1 MDKNAPVGVFDSGVG
16 GISVLAALRRELPGE
31 HYVYYGDTLHAPY
44 GTKDSAE
51 VCALAEQAFLRLTGK
66 GCKAVVIAC
75 NTATAA
81 AAAFLREKYTQV
93 PILGMEPALKP
104 AALNRERG
112 SILVL
117 ATPTTLRL
125 GKFRHLMTLYG
136 EAAVPVPCPGL
147 MELVERRDKAAQ
159 EEYLRRLFM
168 PWKNEPVDAVVL
180 GCTHYTFLIPILRG
194 MLPSAVKLYD
204 GNAGT
209 ARHLRRVLTQR
220 DLLRDE
226 PGSGQVTLESS
237 DPDPNALTVM
247 QSLLQEAASVCAEDA
262 GPA

>member
-1 MDKNAPVGVFDSGVG
+1 MNQDSPVGVFDSGVG

-31 HYVYYGDTLHAPY
+31 DYLYYGDTLNAPY
-44 GTKDSAE
+44 GTRSSEA
-51 VCALAEQAFLRLTGK
+51 VCGLAERVFLHLRQR

-81 AAAFLREKYTQV
+81 AAAFLREKYTGY

-104 AALNRERG
+104 AALHRESG

-125 GKFRHLMTLYG
+125 GKFRLLMEQYG

-147 MELVERRDKAAQ
+147 MELVERMDKPAQ
-159 EEYLRRLFM
+159 ENYLRRLLE
-168 PWKNEPVDAVVL
+168 PWAEEPLDAVVL
-180 GCTHYTFLIPILRG
+180 GCTHYTFLIPILRAL
-194 MLPSAVKLYD
+194 LPPAVKLYD

-209 ARHLRRVLTQR
+209 ARQLRRVLTR
-220 DLLRDE
+220 EGLLNPRA
-226 PGSGQVTLESS
+226 SGGGVTLESS
-237 DPDPNALTVM
+237 ADDEHTLGIM
-247 QSLLQEAASVCAEDA
+247 QALLQEASDA
-262 GPA
+262 YEKEPDPV